1 MVRGPDGSASESGP
15 KETKDSDQRPE
26 SEADAGPEIAQA
38 AEQQEAASIVES
50 VPRDV
55 QALSTERASASGSG
69 ADVQVKGPY
78 GSASESDAK
87 DSDQRPEGEADPGP
101 EIAQAAEQQEAASI
115 VESVPRD
122 ALSTEPASASGSG
135 ADVQVRG
142 PDGSASESGF
152 CTSLLFSLESAS
164 EEQQEAESI
173 VESVP
178 RNVQA
183 LSTEP
188 ASASGSGADVQALD
202 KEETA
207 KGSNLKTLQQI
218 AAEPKPAA
226 LNVLHHF
233 EPVQQDEEEE
243 EQEGVMEV
251 WEESEGGH
259 ESFDGSDA
267 GWRKVKKCHRKG

>member
-267 GWRKVKKCHRKG
+267 GW

>member
-55 QALSTERASASGSG
+55 Q
-69 ADVQVKGPY
+69 
-78 GSASESDAK
+78 
-87 DSDQRPEGEADPGP
+87 
-101 EIAQAAEQQEAASI
+101 
-115 VESVPRD
+115 

-267 GWRKVKKCHRKG
+267 GW

>member
-101 EIAQAAEQQEAASI
+101 EIAQAAEQQEA
-115 VESVPRD
+115 
-122 ALSTEPASASGSG
+122 
-135 ADVQVRG
+135 
-142 PDGSASESGF
+142 
-152 CTSLLFSLESAS
+152 
-164 EEQQEAESI
+164 ESI

-267 GWRKVKKCHRKG
+267 GW

>member
-135 ADVQVRG
+135 ADVQ
-142 PDGSASESGF
+142 
-152 CTSLLFSLESAS
+152 
-164 EEQQEAESI
+164 
-173 VESVP
+173 
-178 RNVQA
+178 
-183 LSTEP
+183 
-188 ASASGSGADVQALD
+188 ALD

-267 GWRKVKKCHRKG
+267 GW